1 MDIKTLE
8 QALKLQND
16 LTARLT
22 QSMVSQRT
30 GKMPAIKVTLKE
42 KEQLLAR
49 AQAEV
54 ETAIQERDA
63 AVSRWNERVAQRK
76 ASVVKL
82 QKELNDLKEQ
92 LAERNGP
99 SKDRK
104 SGNLKKEVR
113 RKKPQ

>member
-30 GKMPAIKVTLKE
+30 GKMPAIKATLKE
-42 KEQLLAR
+42 KEELVAR

-54 ETAIQERDA
+54 ETAIKERDV
-63 AVSRWNERVAQRK
+63 AVSRIERPQRTTCGTKRSAQR
-76 ASVVKL
+76 
-82 QKELNDLKEQ
+82 
-92 LAERNGP
+92 
-99 SKDRK
+99 
-104 SGNLKKEVR
+104 
-113 RKKPQ
+113 

>member
-1 MDIKTLE
+1 
-8 QALKLQND
+8 
-16 LTARLT
+16 
-22 QSMVSQRT
+22 MVLQRT
-30 GKMPAIKVTLKE
+30 GKMPTIKVTLKE

-82 QKELNDLKEQ
+82 KGELNDLKKQ
-92 LAERNGP
+92 LAERNDP
-99 SKDRK
+99 SKTRK
-104 SGNLKKEVR
+104 TGNSKKEVSS
-113 RKKPQ
+113 KKPR

>member
-22 QSMVSQRT
+22 QSMVAQRT
-30 GKMPAIKVTLKE
+30 GKVPAIKVTLKE
-42 KEQLLAR
+42 KEELVAR

-54 ETAIQERDA
+54 ETAIKERDA

-76 ASVVKL
+76 AIVVKL
-82 QKELNDLKEQ
+82 QKELDDLKEQ
-92 LAERNGP
+92 LVERNDP
-99 SKDRK
+99 PKDK
-104 SGNLKKEVR
+104 SGNLKKEIR
-113 RKKPQ
+113 RKKTQ

>member
-22 QSMVSQRT
+22 QSMVAQRT
-30 GKMPAIKVTLKE
+30 GKVPAIKVTLKE
-42 KEQLLAR
+42 KEELLAR

-54 ETAIQERDA
+54 ETAIKERDI
-63 AVSRWNERVAQRK
+63 AVIRWDERIAQRK

-82 QKELNDLKEQ
+82 QKELNDIKKQ
-92 LAERNGP
+92 LAERNDP
-99 SKDRK
+99 PKDK
-104 SGNLKKEVR
+104 KAGNSKKEVR
-113 RKKPQ
+113 SKKPR

>member
-22 QSMVSQRT
+22 QSMVPQRT

-42 KEQLLAR
+42 KEELVAL

-54 ETAIQERDA
+54 ETAIKERDA

-76 ASVVKL
+76 ANVIKL
-82 QKELNDLKEQ
+82 QKELDDLKEQ
-92 LAERNGP
+92 LAEQNDP
-99 SKDRK
+99 SKDKK

-113 RKKPQ
+113 KKPLK